1 MTTPYPVKYIQ
12 RKKYYR
18 VPQSQAITPDGGIN
32 LYNEVRDACTGC
44 SLRKLREEDPC
55 PEYKDKKL
63 YSNPVICQ
71 DYEYDIDSVEPNE
84 LGRDVYHDY
93 HVLKDYIFIPATKK
107 GIADYV
113 AHLLEVS

>member
-18 VPQSQAITPDGGIN
+18 VPQSQAITPDGEVNI
-32 LYNEVRDACTGC
+32 YTEVRDACTGC
-44 SLRKLREEDPC
+44 ALQKLREDSAC
-55 PEYKDKKL
+55 PEYRDKKL
-63 YSNPVICQ
+63 YNNAVICQ
-71 DYEYDIDSVEPNE
+71 DYGYDEESIDS
-84 LGRDVYHDY
+84 LGIYYDY

-113 AHLLEVS
+113 AHLLEAS

>member
-44 SLRKLREEDPC
+44 ALKNLREDSAC

-63 YSNPVICQ
+63 VNNPVVCQ
-71 DYEYDIDSVEPNE
+71 DYAYDEESIDDTGIFE
-84 LGRDVYHDY
+84 DY

-107 GIADYV
+107 GIAEYV
-113 AHLLEVS
+113 AHLLEAS